1 MEKKSEADSQVGG
14 GGGEGGGGGGGG
26 GLEETEGRLRYLQHF
41 W

>member
-14 GGGEGGGGGGGG
+14 GGG
-26 GLEETEGRLRYLQHF
+26 LEETEGRLGYLQHF